1 MFKVDGDTDSPSVE
15 KEFEKTI
22 RKHTSELTT
31 TKTSSSQ
38 LKHNRT
44 DSKTQPHVSVYGND
58 QRISTRRIDDVVQ
71 DLEDVPGVVP
81 TISHHVSLINGH
93 VKNSSASKSGKTGV
107 NGHIAN
113 GRPTFRNMLDEAD
126 NPIDSYM

>member
-1 MFKVDGDTDSPSVE
+1 ME

-22 RKHTSELTT
+22 RKHTTELVDTSQSNRSGSKKRVSIYNLSDRRNS
-31 TKTSSSQ
+31 TK
-38 LKHNRT
+38 
-44 DSKTQPHVSVYGND
+44 
-58 QRISTRRIDDVVQ
+58 RIDDLVQ
-71 DLEDVPGVVP
+71 DLENVPGVVP

-93 VKNSSASKSGKTGV
+93 VNKSASKSGKTGL

-113 GRPTFRNMLDEAD
+113 GRPTFRNLLDETE

>member
-1 MFKVDGDTDSPSVE
+1 MVDT
-15 KEFEKTI
+15 
-22 RKHTSELTT
+22 
-31 TKTSSSQ
+31 TSSSQ
-38 LKHNRT
+38 LSNKRR
-44 DSKTQPHVSVYGND
+44 DSNKPHVSLYAND
-58 QRISTRRIDDVVQ
+58 QRNSTRRIDDMVQ

-81 TISHHVSLINGH
+81 TISHHVSLVNGH
-93 VKNSSASKSGKTGV
+93 VKKSASRSGKTGA

>member
-1 MFKVDGDTDSPSVE
+1 ME

-22 RKHTSELTT
+22 RKHTTELMDTT
-31 TKTSSSQ
+31 SSQ
-38 LKHNRT
+38 LEHKRT
-44 DSKTQPHVSVYGND
+44 DSKTHVSLYTSD
-58 QRISTRRIDDVVQ
+58 QRNSTRRIDDVVQ

-81 TISHHVSLINGH
+81 TISHHVSLVNGH
-93 VKNSSASKSGKTGV
+93 VKKSASSKTAQ

-113 GRPTFRNMLDEAD
+113 GRSTFRNMLGEAE

>member
-1 MFKVDGDTDSPSVE
+1 MVDT
-15 KEFEKTI
+15 
-22 RKHTSELTT
+22 
-31 TKTSSSQ
+31 TSSQ
-38 LKHNRT
+38 IGHKRT
-44 DSKTQPHVSVYGND
+44 DSKPHVSLYTSD
-58 QRISTRRIDDVVQ
+58 QRNATRRIDDMVQ

-93 VKNSSASKSGKTGV
+93 VKNSASRSGKTGA